1 MKHVGMH
8 SPINKTAGAKADA
21 GAAPGQS
28 RRRKH
33 DKPSKLRNLRGRKYI
48 KRLGHLIHT
57 LRHTHP
63 HPNRQVDFDDVVTI
77 LLLGFYNADI
87 RSLRKLELYSQVP
100 GVGENLRVERICRST
115 LSEGL
120 KLFDPALLAPLME
133 QLYKELPNRHCL
145 NPEFQDLYEK
155 LIAFDGSYFRVPAQV
170 HWALRERNSQQVPGR
185 QVRLNLH
192 YCVGTGNPV
201 GLSISGE
208 GGASEA
214 EALREIIEP
223 GMIIVADRGTFSFA
237 GVNDIAAGGGH
248 FVFRLKAEVGFT
260 SVSAKSL
267 TDQDRQ
273 HRVISDRIG
282 HLTGS
287 PSRTPPLIQVREIL
301 IENLENPDEPIRVLT
316 DRLYLSA
323 HIIGLIYL
331 QRWTIEI
338 FFRWLKAYAHF
349 EHMISHSPRG
359 AETWLYVAMIGTLL
373 MSLYTGHEPST
384 YAFTAMRLM
393 ISGEAEYQDLA
404 PALARMA
411 RERLLA
417 RERRAHQRTTK
428 TLG

>member
-1 MKHVGMH
+1 MNHVGMH

-301 IENLENPDEPIRVLT
+301 IEKQRRRDFVNGSIRFGGRDAPFEGRGDEPTRLAGGRTLRFGRVSAWRAGTHSQSRGGWIHRLIFMGNAVRWNRGGSRRRVLVT
-316 DRLYLSA
+316 SQ
-323 HIIGLIYL
+323 I
-331 QRWTIEI
+331 
-338 FFRWLKAYAHF
+338 
-349 EHMISHSPRG
+349 
-359 AETWLYVAMIGTLL
+359 AM
-373 MSLYTGHEPST
+373 P
-384 YAFTAMRLM
+384 
-393 ISGEAEYQDLA
+393 
-404 PALARMA
+404 
-411 RERLLA
+411 
-417 RERRAHQRTTK
+417 
-428 TLG
+428 